1 MSLRKDDETTL
12 DPGAE
17 RELDALEAALRGEP
31 VGPGYTHVA
40 ELAAA
45 LAELRATPEEEFAAR
60 LDADAAAGFR
70 AGGSASPKAERLSAR
85 LRGLSLRQAMP
96 ALAGGLAALLIGT
109 AVVVGLGDRTS
120 DDAADGP
127 ATALSEPAPDDVGA
141 SAGGT
146 EEAAAGGAAEPQIR
160 ELDVLEG
167 RRGGSGLNATATST
181 GPNAVDER
189 RRFQDRDASITLA
202 TEADQVR
209 RATEDVFDV
218 VARYRGI
225 VRTSQIEDGPEGEA
239 GARFELLIPSSR
251 LSAALGDL
259 SEIAEVRSR
268 EETSVD
274 ITAPVVTVGERLQDA
289 RAEVKGLLEQ
299 LAEADTDEE
308 RAAVKAQLAFQ
319 RQRVAALRST
329 LSALERRA
337 NLANISLEIV
347 TGDSAGF
354 GEGEDDQWTIADA
367 IDDAGRIL
375 AVAAAIALVSL
386 AVLAPLAL
394 LFALALLGRRAWVR
408 QSRERALD
416 A

>member
-1 MSLRKDDETTL
+1 MRLRRDDETTL
-12 DPGAE
+12 DPQAE
-17 RELDALEAALRGEP
+17 REVDALEAALRGEP

-45 LAELRATPEEEFAAR
+45 LAELRATPEEEFAAK

-70 AGGSASPKAERLSAR
+70 AGGSASPKAERLGAW

-96 ALAGGLAALLIGT
+96 ALAGGMAALLIGT

-120 DDAADGP
+120 DDAGGGP
-127 ATALSEPAPDDVGA
+127 STVLSEPVPDDVGA
-141 SAGGT
+141 SGGGQ
-146 EEAAAGGAAEPQIR
+146 AAPEQSGAAQEPAALS
-160 ELDVLEG
+160 LDA
-167 RRGGSGLNATATST
+167 RASGT

-189 RRFQDRDASITLA
+189 QRFQDRDASITLA

-289 RAEVKGLLEQ
+289 RAEVEGLLEQ
-299 LAEADTDEE
+299 LADADTDEE

-319 RQRVAALRST
+319 RQRVASLRST

-337 NLANISLEIV
+337 NLANVSLEIV
-347 TGDSAGF
+347 TGDAAGF
-354 GEGEDDQWTIADA
+354 GEGKDEQWTIADA

>member
-1 MSLRKDDETTL
+1 MSPRRDDETTL
-12 DPGAE
+12 DPRAE
-17 RELDALEAALRGEP
+17 RELEALEAALRGEP

-40 ELAAA
+40 ELASA

-70 AGGSASPKAERLSAR
+70 AGGSDSTPERLRTR

-96 ALAGGLAALLIGT
+96 ALAGATAALLIGT
-109 AVVVGLGDRTS
+109 AVVVGLGDRS
-120 DDAADGP
+120 QDDAAESP
-127 ATALSEPAPDDVGA
+127 ATVLSEPAPGGGA
-141 SAGGT
+141 DATAT
-146 EEAAAGGAAEPQIR
+146 EEAAPQSAAAKGPAATS
-160 ELDVLEG
+160 LDA
-167 RRGGSGLNATATST
+167 RTTST
-181 GPNAVDER
+181 GPNAADER
-189 RRFQDRDASITLA
+189 RRFQDRDASITVA

-289 RAEVKGLLEQ
+289 RAEVQGLLEQ

-319 RQRVAALRST
+319 RQRVASLRST
-329 LSALERRA
+329 LSGLERRA
-337 NLANISLEIV
+337 NLANVSLEIV
-347 TGDSAGF
+347 TGDAAGF
-354 GEGEDDQWTIADA
+354 GESGDEQWTIADA

-386 AVLAPLAL
+386 AVVAPLAL

>member
-1 MSLRKDDETTL
+1 MSLRRDEETTL
-12 DPGAE
+12 DPQAE

-31 VGPGYTHVA
+31 VGPGYAHVA

-60 LDADAAAGFR
+60 LDTDAAAGFR
-70 AGGSASPKAERLSAR
+70 AGGSDSTPERLRAR

-96 ALAGGLAALLIGT
+96 ALAGATAALLIGT
-109 AVVVGLGDRTS
+109 AVVVGLGQRTG
-120 DDAADGP
+120 DDAADSP
-127 ATALSEPAPDDVGA
+127 ATMMSEPASGGA
-141 SAGGT
+141 TDATAG
-146 EEAAAGGAAEPQIR
+146 EEAAPQSAAAKGPVATP
-160 ELDVLEG
+160 LDA
-167 RRGGSGLNATATST
+167 RTSGT
-181 GPNAVDER
+181 GPNAADER
-189 RRFQDRDASITLA
+189 RRFQDRDAGITLA

-289 RAEVKGLLEQ
+289 RAEVRGLLKQ

-319 RQRVAALRST
+319 RQRVASLRST
-329 LSALERRA
+329 LSGLERRA
-337 NLANISLEIV
+337 NLANVSLEIV
-347 TGDSAGF
+347 TGDAAGF
-354 GEGEDDQWTIADA
+354 GESEDEQWTIADA

-386 AVLAPLAL
+386 AVVAPLAL

>member
-1 MSLRKDDETTL
+1 MSLRRDEETTL
-12 DPGAE
+12 DPQAE

-31 VGPGYTHVA
+31 VGPGYAHVA

-60 LDADAAAGFR
+60 LDTDAAAGFR
-70 AGGSASPKAERLSAR
+70 AGGSDSTPERLRAR
-85 LRGLSLRQAMP
+85 LRGHSLRQAMP
-96 ALAGGLAALLIGT
+96 ALAGATAALLIGT
-109 AVVVGLGDRTS
+109 AVVVGLGQQTG
-120 DDAADGP
+120 DDAADSP
-127 ATALSEPAPDDVGA
+127 ATMMSEPASGGA
-141 SAGGT
+141 TDATAG
-146 EEAAAGGAAEPQIR
+146 EEAAPQSAAAKGPVATP
-160 ELDVLEG
+160 LDA
-167 RRGGSGLNATATST
+167 RTSGT
-181 GPNAVDER
+181 GPNAADER
-189 RRFQDRDASITLA
+189 RRFQDRDAGITLA

-225 VRTSQIEDGPEGEA
+225 VRTSQIEDGLEGEA

-289 RAEVKGLLEQ
+289 RAEVRGLLKQ

-319 RQRVAALRST
+319 RQRVASLRST
-329 LSALERRA
+329 LSGLERRA
-337 NLANISLEIV
+337 NLANVSLEIV
-347 TGDSAGF
+347 TGDAAGF
-354 GEGEDDQWTIADA
+354 GESEDEQWTIADA

-386 AVLAPLAL
+386 AVVAPLAL